1 MCLRAVR
8 GRELHTERKER
19 GLTLSA
25 SRGERLKVDGGVHS
39 SLGFILNLL
48 YIFLKRLILI
58 ETKRIFSEG

>member
-19 GLTLSA
+19 GVTLSA

-39 SLGFILNLL
+39 SVGFILNLL
-48 YIFLKRLILI
+48 YIYLKGLILI
-58 ETKRIFSEG
+58 ETNIIFSEG